1 VVNTPGR
8 ALKIKALL
16 VLHRKKASHQPYINQ
31 ALAIAMALVATKL
44 TPFANVALRQ
54 GFCA

>member
-1 VVNTPGR
+1 
-8 ALKIKALL
+8 LKIKALL
-16 VLHRKKASHQPYINQ
+16 ILHRKKASHQPYINQ
-31 ALAIAMALVATKL
+31 TLAIAMTLVATKL

>member
-16 VLHRKKASHQPYINQ
+16 ILHRKKASDQPYIYQ
-31 ALAIAMALVATKL
+31 ALRVAMALVATKL
-44 TPFANVALRQ
+44 MSLANVALRQ
-54 GFCA
+54 EFCA